1 VTVII
6 RRLALPWPLLDVLRL
21 AGFRRLLLAQAV
33 SEVGD
38 WLTNVAL
45 ILLLFR
51 LLEHP
56 AAAALVLL
64 AKLVPRVLLYPFGGL
79 LADRLD
85 RRWLMITADLARAGL
100 AASLLLVRS
109 PEQVGWA
116 LAATALA
123 QVLASLFN
131 PAAMATVPHLTPPER
146 LPAANALL
154 GGVKEVAFVAGPLLG
169 ALAIAAGG
177 VELAFLIDAA
187 SFLVS
192 AALLAGLGGG
202 ARAREARPP
211 LAVGRDLAEG
221 WAVVRQ
227 QRAVAA
233 VFVAQLLFGGLIAA
247 LNVLLVPLLVTSWRA
262 PEAWLG
268 GLYAAVGGGAL
279 LGALLALRLPPAGY
293 LRTMLAMLGLIG
305 AAALGLGLVPWL
317 WAALALLA
325 LAGVATMVG
334 DVAAS
339 SAIQAGVEGDRL
351 GRVFGLLF
359 WVIALGQAGGAAAGW
374 AAGAAAPAWLVAGLG
389 LATMAAAG
397 LLAVAL
403 RPTGAPVTCLKELTR
418 PS

>member
-1 VTVII
+1 M
-6 RRLALPWPLLDVLRL
+6 RRLASLWPMLDVLRL

-64 AKLVPRVLLYPFGGL
+64 AKLIPRVLLYPFGGL

-85 RRWLMITADLARAGL
+85 RRWLMIAADLARAGL

-123 QVLASLFN
+123 QMLASLFN
-131 PAAMATVPHLTPPER
+131 PAAMALVPHLTPPER
-146 LPAANALL
+146 LPAANAFL

-177 VELAFLIDAA
+177 VELAFLLDAA
-187 SFLVS
+187 TFLIS
-192 AALLAGLGGG
+192 AALLAGLSSSAPAAG
-202 ARAREARPP
+202 ARPP

-247 LNVLLVPLLVTSWRA
+247 LNTLLVPLLVTHWSA

-268 GLYAAVGGGAL
+268 GLYAAVGGGSL

-293 LRTMLAMLGLIG
+293 LRVTLAMLGLIG

-317 WAALALLA
+317 WAALVLLA
-325 LAGVATMVG
+325 VAGVATMVG

-339 SAIQAGVEGDRL
+339 SAIQAGVDSDRL

-359 WVIALGQAGGAAAGW
+359 WTIAIGQACGAGAGW
-374 AAGAAAPAWLVAGLG
+374 AAGAITPAWLVTGLG
-389 LATMAAAG
+389 LATIAAAG
-397 LLAVAL
+397 LLAAAL
-403 RPTGAPVTCLKELTR
+403 KSTGAPVADLKELTR
-418 PS
+418 PL